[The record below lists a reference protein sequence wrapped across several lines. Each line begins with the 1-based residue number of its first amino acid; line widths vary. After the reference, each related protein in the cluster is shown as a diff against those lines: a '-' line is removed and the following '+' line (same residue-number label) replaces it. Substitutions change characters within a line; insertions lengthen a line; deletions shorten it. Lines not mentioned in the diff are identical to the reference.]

1 MKKLLLFLF
10 LITAVSSSAEFKMK
24 FVERKDGFNG
34 FPVYTYTT
42 NDYDRDRDLPALIKK
57 AKELKEKEKVDEI
70 TLLLEM
76 DGVYG
81 YIDRVDLQEDKFY
94 IDVESDDDYVQLLVN
109 ENNFIKYKKAG
120 LVK

>member
-1 MKKLLLFLF
+1 MKKTVLFLF
-10 LITAVSSSAEFKMK
+10 LMLSSISYSEFKMNFK
-24 FVERKDGFNG
+24 DRRDGFNG

-42 NDYDRDRDLPALIKK
+42 DDYDRDRDLPDLIKK

-70 TLLLEM
+70 TVLLEM
-76 DGVYG
+76 EGVYG
-81 YIDRVDLQEDKFY
+81 YIDRVDLQDDKFY

-109 ENNFIKYKKAG
+109 EDNFIKYKKAG

>member
-1 MKKLLLFLF
+1 MKKIILFLF
-10 LITAVSSSAEFKMK
+10 LILSLPSFAEFKMK

-42 NDYDRDRDLPALIKK
+42 NDYDRDRDLKALIKK
-57 AKELKEKEKVDEI
+57 AKELKEKENVDEI
-70 TLLLEM
+70 TVLLEM

-81 YIDRVDLQEDKFY
+81 YIDRVDLQDDKFY

-109 ENNFIKYKKAG
+109 EDNFIKYKKAG

>member
-1 MKKLLLFLF
+1 MKKLFLF
-10 LITAVSSSAEFKMK
+10 LFFITAVSSSAQFEMK

-42 NDYDRDRDLPALIKK
+42 DDYDRDRDLPALIKK
-57 AKELKEKEKVDEI
+57 AKKLKEKEKVDEI

-76 DGVYG
+76 NGVYG

-109 ENNFIKYKKAG
+109 EDNFIKYKKAG

>member
-42 NDYDRDRDLPALIKK
+42 NDYDKK
-57 AKELKEKEKVDEI
+57 
-70 TLLLEM
+70 
-76 DGVYG
+76 
-81 YIDRVDLQEDKFY
+81 
-94 IDVESDDDYVQLLVN
+94 
-109 ENNFIKYKKAG
+109 
-120 LVK
+120 

>member
-1 MKKLLLFLF
+1 MKKTVLFLF
-10 LITAVSSSAEFKMK
+10 LILSSISYSEFKMNFK
-24 FVERKDGFNG
+24 DRRDGFNG

-42 NDYDRDRDLPALIKK
+42 DDYDRDRDLPDLIKK

-70 TLLLEM
+70 TVLLEM
-76 DGVYG
+76 EGVYG
-81 YIDRVDLQEDKFY
+81 YIDRVDLQDDKFY

-109 ENNFIKYKKAG
+109 EDNFIKYKKAG

>member
-1 MKKLLLFLF
+1 MKKNILFLF
-10 LITAVSSSAEFKMK
+10 LLLSFISYAEFEMK
-24 FVERKDGFNG
+24 FSDRKDGFNG
-34 FPVYTYTT
+34 FPVYTYVT

-57 AKELKEKEKVDEI
+57 AKELKEIEQVDEI
-70 TLLLEM
+70 TVLLEM
-76 DGVYG
+76 EGVYG
-81 YIDRVDLQEDKFY
+81 YIDRVDLQDDKFY

>member
-1 MKKLLLFLF
+1 MKKITIFLF
-10 LITAVSSSAEFKMK
+10 LILSLVSYAEFKMK
-24 FVERKDGFNG
+24 FVSRKDGFNG

-42 NDYDRDRDLPALIKK
+42 NDYDRDTDLPELIKK

-70 TLLLEM
+70 TILLEI

-81 YIDRVDLQEDKFY
+81 YVDRVDLQNDKFY

-109 ENNFIKYKKAG
+109 EDNFIKYKKAG

>member
-1 MKKLLLFLF
+1 MKKTVLFLF
-10 LITAVSSSAEFKMK
+10 LILSSISYSEFKMNFK
-24 FVERKDGFNG
+24 DRRDGFNG

-42 NDYDRDRDLPALIKK
+42 DDYDRDRDLPDLIKK

-70 TLLLEM
+70 TVLLEM
-76 DGVYG
+76 DGIYG
-81 YIDRVDLQEDKFY
+81 YIDRIDLQDDKFY

-109 ENNFIKYKKAG
+109 EDNFIKYKKAG

>member
-1 MKKLLLFLF
+1 MKKNILFLF
-10 LITAVSSSAEFKMK
+10 SILSLISYAEFKMK
-24 FVERKDGFNG
+24 FVDRKDGFNG

-42 NDYDRDRDLPALIKK
+42 NDYDRDLPALIKK
-57 AKELKEKEKVDEI
+57 AKELKEKEKVAEI
-70 TLLLEM
+70 TVLLEM

-81 YIDRVDLQEDKFY
+81 YIDRIDLQDDKFY

-109 ENNFIKYKKAG
+109 EDNFIKYKKAG

>member
-1 MKKLLLFLF
+1 MKKTVLFLF
-10 LITAVSSSAEFKMK
+10 LILSSISYSEFKMK
-24 FVERKDGFNG
+24 FKDRRDGFNG

-42 NDYDRDRDLPALIKK
+42 NDYDRDRDLPDLIKK

-70 TLLLEM
+70 TVLLEM

-81 YIDRVDLQEDKFY
+81 YIDRIDLQDDKFY

-109 ENNFIKYKKAG
+109 EDNFIKYKKAG

>member
-1 MKKLLLFLF
+1 MKKNIIFLF
-10 LITAVSSSAEFKMK
+10 LILSFTCFAEFEMK
-24 FVERKDGFNG
+24 FVDRKDGFNG

-42 NDYDRDRDLPALIKK
+42 NDYDREEDLPILIKK
-57 AKELKEKEKVDEI
+57 AKELKEKENVDEI

-109 ENNFIKYKKAG
+109 EDNFIKYKKAG

>member
-1 MKKLLLFLF
+1 MKKTVLFLF
-10 LITAVSSSAEFKMK
+10 LILSSISYSEFKMK
-24 FVERKDGFNG
+24 FKDRRDGFNG

-42 NDYDRDRDLPALIKK
+42 NDYDRDRDLPDLIKK

-70 TLLLEM
+70 TVLLEM
-76 DGVYG
+76 EGVYG
-81 YIDRVDLQEDKFY
+81 YIDRVDLQDDKFY

-109 ENNFIKYKKAG
+109 EDNFIKYKKAG

>member
-1 MKKLLLFLF
+1 MKKTVLFLF
-10 LITAVSSSAEFKMK
+10 LILSSISYSEFKMNFK
-24 FVERKDGFNG
+24 DRRDGFNG

-42 NDYDRDRDLPALIKK
+42 DDYDRDRDLPDLIKK

-70 TLLLEM
+70 TVLLEM
-76 DGVYG
+76 EGVYG
-81 YIDRVDLQEDKFY
+81 YIDRVDLQDDKFY

-109 ENNFIKYKKAG
+109 EDNFIKYKKTG

>member
-1 MKKLLLFLF
+1 MKKTVLFLF
-10 LITAVSSSAEFKMK
+10 LILSSISYSEFKMNFK
-24 FVERKDGFNG
+24 DRRDGFNG

-42 NDYDRDRDLPALIKK
+42 NDYDRDRDLPDLIKK

-70 TLLLEM
+70 TVLLEM
-76 DGVYG
+76 EGVYG
-81 YIDRVDLQEDKFY
+81 YIDRVDLQDDKFY

-109 ENNFIKYKKAG
+109 EDNFIKYKKAG

>member
-109 ENNFIKYKKAG
+109 EDNFIKYKKAG

>member
-1 MKKLLLFLF
+1 MKKNIIFLF
-10 LITAVSSSAEFKMK
+10 LILSFTSFAEFEMK
-24 FVERKDGFNG
+24 FVDRKDGFNG

-42 NDYDRDRDLPALIKK
+42 NDYDREEDLPILIKK
-57 AKELKEKEKVDEI
+57 AKELKEKENVDEI

-109 ENNFIKYKKAG
+109 EDNFIKYKKAG

>member
-42 NDYDRDRDLPALIKK
+42 NDYDRDRDLPVLIKK

-109 ENNFIKYKKAG
+109 EDNFIKYKKAG

>member
-1 MKKLLLFLF
+1 MN
-10 LITAVSSSAEFKMK
+10 FKD
-24 FVERKDGFNG
+24 RRDGFNG

-42 NDYDRDRDLPALIKK
+42 DDYDRDRDLPDLIKK

-70 TLLLEM
+70 TVLLEM
-76 DGVYG
+76 EGVYG
-81 YIDRVDLQEDKFY
+81 YIDRVDLQDDKFY

-109 ENNFIKYKKAG
+109 EDNFIKYKKAG

>member
-1 MKKLLLFLF
+1 MKKISVFIF
-10 LITAVSSSAEFKMK
+10 LILSTLSFAEFKMK
-24 FVERKDGFNG
+24 FVERRDGFNG
-34 FPVYTYTT
+34 FPIYTYST
-42 NDYDRDRDLPALIKK
+42 NDYDRDRDLPDLIKK

-70 TLLLEM
+70 TVLLEM

>member
-1 MKKLLLFLF
+1 MKKTVLFLF
-10 LITAVSSSAEFKMK
+10 LILSSISYSEFKMNFK
-24 FVERKDGFNG
+24 DRRDGFNG

-42 NDYDRDRDLPALIKK
+42 DDYDRDRDLPDLIKK

-70 TLLLEM
+70 TVLLEM
-76 DGVYG
+76 EGVYG
-81 YIDRVDLQEDKFY
+81 YIDRVDLQDDKFY

-109 ENNFIKYKKAG
+109 EDNFIKCKKAG

>member
-1 MKKLLLFLF
+1 MKKILLFLF
-10 LITAVSSSAEFKMK
+10 LILSVCSFAEFKMK

-42 NDYDRDRDLPALIKK
+42 NDYDRDTDLKFLIKK
-57 AKELKEKEKVDEI
+57 AKELKEKEQVDEI
-70 TLLLEM
+70 TVLLEM

-109 ENNFIKYKKAG
+109 EDNFIKYKKAG

>member
-1 MKKLLLFLF
+1 MKKIIALLFTILS
-10 LITAVSSSAEFKMK
+10 LTSYAEFKMK
-24 FVERKDGFNG
+24 FVDRKDGFNG

-42 NDYDRDRDLPALIKK
+42 NDYDRDQDLPALIKK
-57 AKELKEKEKVDEI
+57 AKELKEKENVDEI
-70 TLLLEM
+70 TVLLEM

-81 YIDRVDLQEDKFY
+81 YIDRVDLQDDKFY

-109 ENNFIKYKKAG
+109 EDNFIKYKKAG

>member
-1 MKKLLLFLF
+1 MKKMVLLLFLILSVCSF
-10 LITAVSSSAEFKMK
+10 AEFKMK
-24 FVERKDGFNG
+24 FVERRDGFNG

-42 NDYDRDRDLPALIKK
+42 NDYDRDRDLKSLIKK
-57 AKELKEKEKVDEI
+57 AKELKDKEKVDEI
-70 TLLLEM
+70 TVLLEM

-81 YIDRVDLQEDKFY
+81 YIDRVDLQDDKFY

-109 ENNFIKYKKAG
+109 EDNFIKYKKAW

>member
-1 MKKLLLFLF
+1 MKKILLFLF
-10 LITAVSSSAEFKMK
+10 FILSVCSSAEFKMK

-42 NDYDRDRDLPALIKK
+42 NDYDRDTDLKFLIKK
-57 AKELKEKEKVDEI
+57 AKELKEKEQVDEI
-70 TLLLEM
+70 TVLLEM

-109 ENNFIKYKKAG
+109 EDNFIKYKKAG

>member
-1 MKKLLLFLF
+1 MKKILLFLF
-10 LITAVSSSAEFKMK
+10 LILSVCSSAEFKMK

-42 NDYDRDRDLPALIKK
+42 NDYDRDTDLKFLIKK
-57 AKELKEKEKVDEI
+57 AKELKEKEQVDEI
-70 TLLLEM
+70 TVLLEM

-109 ENNFIKYKKAG
+109 EDNFIKYKKAG

>member
-1 MKKLLLFLF
+1 MKKILLFLF
-10 LITAVSSSAEFKMK
+10 FLLSVCSSAEFKMK

-42 NDYDRDRDLPALIKK
+42 NDYDRDTDLKFLIKK
-57 AKELKEKEKVDEI
+57 AKELKEKEQVDEI
-70 TLLLEM
+70 TVLLEM

-109 ENNFIKYKKAG
+109 EDNFIKYKKAG

>member
-109 ENNFIKYKKAG
+109 EDNFIKYKKAG
-120 LVK
+120 LIK

>member
-1 MKKLLLFLF
+1 MKKMALLLFLILYVCSF
-10 LITAVSSSAEFKMK
+10 AEFKMK
-24 FVERKDGFNG
+24 FVERRDGFNG

-42 NDYDRDRDLPALIKK
+42 NDYDRDRDLKSLIKK
-57 AKELKEKEKVDEI
+57 AKELKDKEKVDEI
-70 TLLLEM
+70 TVLLEM

-81 YIDRVDLQEDKFY
+81 YIDRVDLQDDKFY

-109 ENNFIKYKKAG
+109 EDNFIKYKKAG

>member
-1 MKKLLLFLF
+1 MKKILLFLF
-10 LITAVSSSAEFKMK
+10 LILSVCSFAEFKMK
-24 FVERKDGFNG
+24 FIERKDGFNG

-42 NDYDRDRDLPALIKK
+42 NDYDRDTDLKFLIKK
-57 AKELKEKEKVDEI
+57 AKELKEKEQVDEI
-70 TLLLEM
+70 TVLLEM

-109 ENNFIKYKKAG
+109 EDNFIKYKKAG

>member
-1 MKKLLLFLF
+1 MKKTVLFLF
-10 LITAVSSSAEFKMK
+10 LILSSISYSEFKMNFK
-24 FVERKDGFNG
+24 DRRDGFNG

-42 NDYDRDRDLPALIKK
+42 DDYDRDRDLPDLIKK

-70 TLLLEM
+70 TVLLEM

-81 YIDRVDLQEDKFY
+81 YIDRIDLQDDKFY

-109 ENNFIKYKKAG
+109 EDNFIKYKKAG

>member
-1 MKKLLLFLF
+1 MVFLF
-10 LITAVSSSAEFKMK
+10 THIQQMIMT
-24 FVERKDGFNG
+24 RN
-34 FPVYTYTT
+34 
-42 NDYDRDRDLPALIKK
+42 RDSPALIKK

-81 YIDRVDLQEDKFY
+81 YIDRVSIQEDKFY

-109 ENNFIKYKKAG
+109 EDNFIKYKKAG

>member
-1 MKKLLLFLF
+1 MKKNVLFLF
-10 LITAVSSSAEFKMK
+10 LILSLISYAEFKMK
-24 FVERKDGFNG
+24 FVDRKDGFNG

-42 NDYDRDRDLPALIKK
+42 NDYDRDRDLPILIKK

-70 TLLLEM
+70 TVLLEM

-81 YIDRVDLQEDKFY
+81 YIDRVDLQDDKFY

-109 ENNFIKYKKAG
+109 EDNFIKYKKAG

>member
-1 MKKLLLFLF
+1 MKKMALLLFLILSVCSF
-10 LITAVSSSAEFKMK
+10 AEFKMK
-24 FVERKDGFNG
+24 FVERRDGFNG

-42 NDYDRDRDLPALIKK
+42 NDYDRDRDLKSLIKK
-57 AKELKEKEKVDEI
+57 AKELKDKEKVDEI
-70 TLLLEM
+70 TVLLEM

-81 YIDRVDLQEDKFY
+81 YIDRVDLQDDKFY

-109 ENNFIKYKKAG
+109 EDNFIKYKKAG